1 MADSRRSSTG
11 ERRPREARVA
21 AVIGKFLVAACC
33 LAPSAALAQGTPL
46 PRLQIGLGGGLLTST
61 AYFTGPG
68 NLALD
73 NSDAFAGM
81 LQLIAPVHR
90 SFAIVVSGA
99 YARPEWRLTGV
110 PLLGSVGVNG
120 ASLWFADASL
130 RGQLPLGGRA
140 SAGPTAFVQA
150 GPGLAHYGV
159 STSVLG
165 RPVEAG
171 ATNLAVA
178 LGAGLHVP
186 LTARF
191 GLELLAK
198 DYVVSFKSVRDLAA
212 LGVEGRWTHT
222 LVLGVSGRMGL

>member
-11 ERRPREARVA
+11 ERRRLA
-21 AVIGKFLVAACC
+21 AVIGRLLVAAIC
-33 LAPSAALAQGTPL
+33 LAPSAAAAQGTTQSH
-46 PRLQIGLGGGLLTST
+46 LQIGLGGGLLTSSS
-61 AYFTGPG
+61 YFTGPG
-68 NLALD
+68 ALALD
-73 NSDAFAGM
+73 NSDALAGV
-81 LQLIAPVHR
+81 LQVIAPVHH
-90 SFAIVVSGA
+90 SLAIVVGGA

-120 ASLWFADASL
+120 ASLWFVDASL
-130 RGQLPLGGRA
+130 RGQVPLGCRSA
-140 SAGPTAFVQA
+140 AGPAAFAQA

-165 RPVEAG
+165 RAVNAG
-171 ATNLAVA
+171 ATNLALA
-178 LGAGLHVP
+178 LGAGLYVP
-186 LTARF
+186 VAPRF

-222 LVLGVSGRMGL
+222 LVLGVSGRVELK